1 MATPVIMPRQGQS
14 VESCIIAEWKKK
26 KGDTVEIGDVLF
38 SYETDKASFEETAKV
53 GGTMLEIFFEEGDD
67 VPCLLNVCVIG
78 NPGEDCSEFNPNGA
92 DSAPAAEEA
101 PAAAAPAAAPVAA
114 AVTTT
119 ASDDGKMKISPRA
132 KNLAERACADLN
144 QAAPTGPNGRII
156 ERDVEKLIAEGK
168 TTTYA
173 AAGADA
179 SVPGSGIGGRVT
191 TADAAAPA
199 AAEVVAAPASVGEF
213 EEVKLTNIRKV
224 IAKSM
229 HASLSNMAQ
238 LTLNTS
244 FDATAIMAYRKVL
257 KNQGE
262 ALGMEKVTLND
273 MILYAVSRVILDHKD
288 LNSHFFDD
296 KMVRFNNVHL
306 GVATDTERGLMVPT
320 VFNANKMSL
329 KEISATTKNVCG
341 MCRSGACSP
350 DLLKDGT
357 FTVTNLGSLGIESF
371 TPVINPPQT
380 AILGVDTVTTRVREK
395 NGEITTY
402 PAMGL
407 SLTFDHRAV
416 DGAPAARFLK
426 DLCNALENFTML
438 LGM

>member
-53 GGTMLEIFFEEGDD
+53 GGTMLEVFFEEGDD

-78 NPGEDCSEFNPNGA
+78 TPGEDCSEFNPNGTDA
-92 DSAPAAEEA
+92 APAEEA
-101 PAAAAPAAAPVAA
+101 PAAEAPAQAAPVVTA
-114 AVTTT
+114 AVTKSE
-119 ASDDGKMKISPRA
+119 SDDGKVAISPRA
-132 KNLAERACADLN
+132 KNLAERACADLS
-144 QAAPTGPNGRII
+144 QAAPTGPHGRII

-173 AAGADA
+173 ASGATAGN
-179 SVPGSGIGGRVT
+179 GTGIGGRTT
-191 TADAAAPA
+191 TADAASPATAPA
-199 AAEVVAAPASVGEF
+199 AAAAPEMDY
-213 EEVKLTNIRKV
+213 EDVKLTNIRKV

-229 HASLSNMAQ
+229 HASLSGMAQ

-244 FDATAIMAYRKVL
+244 FDATAIMAYRKIL
-257 KNQGE
+257 KNNGE
-262 ALGMEKVTLND
+262 AMGMEKVTLND
-273 MILYAVSRVILDHKD
+273 MILFAVSRVILNHKD
-288 LNSHFFDD
+288 LNAHFLDD
-296 KMVRFNNVHL
+296 KMRIFNNVHL

-320 VFNANKMSL
+320 VFNANKLTL
-329 KEISATTKNVCG
+329 KEISDQTKNVCG
-341 MCRSGACSP
+341 MCRTGSCSP

-380 AILGVDTVTTRVREK
+380 AILGVDTVTTKVREV
-395 NGEITTY
+395 NGNITTY

-426 DLCNALENFTML
+426 ELCTALENFTML
-438 LGM
+438 LGK

>member
-26 KGDTVEIGDVLF
+26 KGDPVEIGDVLF

-53 GGTMLEIFFEEGDD
+53 GGTLLDIFFDEGDD

-78 NPGEDCSEFNPNGA
+78 TPGEDCAQFRPEGGE
-92 DSAPAAEEA
+92 AAEES
-101 PAAAAPAAAPVAA
+101 AAAPAAAAEEKPAAA
-114 AVTTT
+114 AVVT
-119 ASDDGKMKISPRA
+119 ASESAPGGEMKISPRA
-132 KNLAERACADLN
+132 KHLAERACADLA
-144 QAAPTGPNGRII
+144 QAAPTGPHGRVI
-156 ERDVEKLIAEGK
+156 ERDVERLIREGK
-168 TTTYA
+168 TTTFA
-173 AAGADA
+173 AAGASA
-179 SVPGSGIGGRVT
+179 ATAGSGIGGRVC
-191 TADAAAPA
+191 TADLNAPAAAPA
-199 AAEVVAAPASVGEF
+199 APAEASEI
-213 EEVKLTNIRKV
+213 EEVKLSNIRKV

-238 LTLNTS
+238 LTLNTT
-244 FDATAIMAYRKVL
+244 FDATAIMNYRKLL
-257 KNQGE
+257 KAQGE

-273 MILYAVSRVILDHKD
+273 MILFAVSRVILNHPD
-288 LNSHFFDD
+288 LNAHFLDD
-296 KMVRFNNVHL
+296 KMLRFRHVNL

-320 VFNANKMSL
+320 VFRADELSL
-329 KEISATTKNVCG
+329 KEISAQTKNVCG
-341 MCRSGACSP
+341 MCRTGACSP

-380 AILGVDTVTTRVREK
+380 AILGVDTVMTRVREK

-426 DLCNALENFTML
+426 ELCGALENFTML